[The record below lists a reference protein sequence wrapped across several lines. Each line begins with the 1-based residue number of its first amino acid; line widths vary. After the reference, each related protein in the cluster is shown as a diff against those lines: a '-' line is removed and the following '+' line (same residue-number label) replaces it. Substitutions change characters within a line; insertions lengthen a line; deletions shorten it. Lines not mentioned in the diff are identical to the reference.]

1 MGKNFDMTTKDKFV
15 IGIDA
20 SRNRSGGAKA
30 HLIGVVNSI
39 LSMHLMHI
47 ELHVWSY
54 HDLLDKLS
62 DGENLIKHSNH
73 NLEKN
78 IFRQIY
84 WQHFILPQEARKV
97 NCDIMLYTDAG
108 AFVNYSP
115 NVVMSRDM
123 LSFEPGEMDRYP
135 FSFKKIRLI
144 FLKYIQAWSLFKASG
159 AIFLTN
165 YAANVIQDF
174 TGLLS
179 NVKIV
184 PHGVGDNFRLGN
196 SQVRNKN
203 ISNSTIKCIYVSN
216 TAPYKHQWNVVAAIK
231 ILRDKGYIIE
241 LLLVGGGQGIAQK
254 KLENEIKKYDS
265 NMKFIKQL
273 EFVKHF
279 EIPELLLKS
288 DIFVFA
294 SSCENMPNTLIEG
307 MAAGLKIACSCRG
320 PMPEVLKDGGYYFDP
335 ESPLSI
341 SSAIEQIILNPDE
354 SDQKVL
360 KAINYSLSY
369 SWDRCAKETLEFLDY
384 TFKREKLKNGI

>member
-1 MGKNFDMTTKDKFV
+1 MEKNFDMTPRDKFV

-39 LSMHLMHI
+39 LSMHLTHI

-54 HDLLDKLS
+54 HDLLDKLP
-62 DGENLIKHSNH
+62 DGENLVKHSNH

-84 WQHFILPQEARKV
+84 WQHFMLPQEARKV

-135 FSFKKIRLI
+135 LSFKKIRLI
-144 FLKYIQAWSLFKASG
+144 FLKYIQAWSLVKANG

-165 YAANVIQDF
+165 YASNVIQDF
-174 TGLLS
+174 TGVLS

-184 PHGVGDNFRLGN
+184 PHGVGDNFRLEN
-196 SQVRNKN
+196 SQARNKN

-216 TAPYKHQWNVVAAIK
+216 TAPYKHQWNVVGAIK
-231 ILRDKGYIIE
+231 ILRDKNYNIE
-241 LLLVGGGQGIAQK
+241 LVLVGGGEGIAQRQ
-254 KLENEIKKYDS
+254 LEEEIKKHDS
-265 NMKFIKQL
+265 KLEFIKQL
-273 EFVKHF
+273 EFIKHF

-307 MAAGLKIACSCRG
+307 MAAGLKIACSSRG

-335 ESPLSI
+335 ESPVSI
-341 SSAIEQIILNPDE
+341 SRAIEQIILNPNE
-354 SDQKVL
+354 SDEKVL
-360 KAINYSLSY
+360 RAINYSLNY

-384 TFKREKLKNGI
+384 TYKIEKLKNGI